1 MDLEGWVVARFVE
14 GIEPRRVGQPRVQ
27 SGAAPG
33 TGLVSSGA
41 VEARVAESLVS
52 VQRSLI
58 ELDPKPGFP
67 RSC

>member
-14 GIEPRRVGQPRVQ
+14 GIEPRGVGQPRVQ

-58 ELDPKPGFP
+58 ELDPNPGFP
-67 RSC
+67 TSY